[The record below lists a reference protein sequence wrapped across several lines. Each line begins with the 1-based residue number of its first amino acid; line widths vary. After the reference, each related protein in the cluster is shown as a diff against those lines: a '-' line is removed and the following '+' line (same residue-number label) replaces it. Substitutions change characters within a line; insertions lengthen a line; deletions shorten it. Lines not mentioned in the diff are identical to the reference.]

1 MGFLSNTREYSDGI
15 TLGRVNFRG
24 RTASNLIE
32 KKNPKHQKKG
42 DFLYII
48 ELA

>member
-32 KKNPKHQKKG
+32 KKSKTPKKG

>member
-1 MGFLSNTREYSDGI
+1 MGFLSNTREHSDGI

-32 KKNPKHQKKG
+32 KKKSKTPKKG
-42 DFLYII
+42 RLLIYN
-48 ELA
+48 